1 MHCFFEVAD
10 IELRKV
16 ERRRQTMHLAY
27 CDDEEIQLE
36 YIGNM
41 IKTWAKKTGS
51 EVCYSAYRSAEE
63 LLFIHEGNY
72 PFDLLLLDI
81 DMKGMDGMAL
91 AREIRKKDTGLPIVF
106 LTNRREY
113 VFEGYEVAALRYVL
127 KPLTE
132 EKLYPLLS
140 ELSDRKSE
148 EGRYLIETIAG
159 EPRKIDLKRLMYV
172 EAEGHYLTLNR
183 DQKRSQRAE
192 VQFLRL
198 KKSLAVFEK
207 TLADAGST
215 GMFVATHRSF
225 LVNLSYVER
234 VLRTDC
240 ILSDG
245 SSIPISRNCYKA
257 VNEAFIAFYKK

>member
-41 IKTWAKKTGS
+41 INTWAKKTGS

-91 AREIRKKDTGLPIVF
+91 AREIRKKDTELPIVF

-140 ELSDRKSE
+140 GVSDGKSE
-148 EGRYLIETIAG
+148 KRRYLIESVAG
-159 EPRKIDLKRLMYV
+159 EPRKIDLNRLIYV
-172 EAEGHYLTLNR
+172 EAEGHYLTLHMEQE
-183 DQKRSQRAE
+183 DGKRTEEQP
-192 VQFLRL
+192 LRL
-198 KKSLAVFEK
+198 KKSLAAFEK
-207 TLADAGST
+207 ALLDAGCI
-215 GMFVATHRSF
+215 GRFVATHRSF